1 MRNLIVRITTFLL
14 FIVLLAGCKKDLDVL
29 ATAQEGSTPATGFG
43 LNNIGVLSITVSAST
58 TQLDTAIL
66 VFNNAKFGAD
76 TKVTIAVDN
85 SIVTDYDSVND
96 QSFDPMPADVFTAPT
111 SITIP
116 AGSLQGSGKLS
127 VNIPKLL
134 TYGSSFATGL
144 RITAVSGGS
153 GQIQTFNSKIP
164 IIVQVKNRYDGEYT
178 VTGKMVDYS
187 SATLTGPYP
196 WDVYLITSGPNQVQ
210 LFDNDYGK
218 SIDHKIQSTTNG
230 VTGDSQYGVFGV
242 VFNFDADGNVISVV
256 NLYGQPSSN
265 GRSATLDPSGINKYD
280 PATGSLDVKYW
291 LDQPAVWTPHRVSFD
306 EHYEFVGARP

>member
-14 FIVLLAGCKKDLDVL
+14 FIVLLSGCKKDIDVL

-43 LNNIGVLSITVSAST
+43 LSNIGVLSITVSASA

-66 VFNNAKFGAD
+66 VFNNAKYGAD
-76 TKVTIAVDN
+76 TKVTIAVDT
-85 SIVTDYDSVND
+85 SIVGAYNATND
-96 QSFDPMPADVFTAPT
+96 QSYDYLPSDVFTAPT

-116 AGSLQGSGKLS
+116 AGSLQGSAKMS
-127 VNIPKLL
+127 VNITKLL

-144 RITAVSGGS
+144 AITAVSGGS
-153 GQIQTFNSKIP
+153 GQIETFHSRIP
-164 IIVQVKNRYDGEYT
+164 IVIQVKNRYDGEYT
-178 VTGKMVDYS
+178 VTGTMVDYS
-187 SATLTGPYP
+187 NATLTGPYP

-218 SIDHKIQSTTNG
+218 SIDHKIQSGAN
-230 VTGDSQYGVFGV
+230 DSQYGVFGV

-265 GRSATLDPSGINKYD
+265 GRSASLDPSGINKYD
-280 PATGSLDVKYW
+280 ASKGTLDVKYW
-291 LDQPAVWTPHRVSFD
+291 LDQPSVITPHRTSFD